1 MPVSNQLRNPRVVF
15 FLETI
20 HIPLWLLKDLCWLM
34 TYRTFGVVMAIPTVL
49 VALLMVYVTYGDK
62 DRFLPNISIAFWIL
76 ANASWMLDE
85 FFVLGIRSYCLYP
98 FVAGI
103 FVFLIYLLLKLM
115 KTKEVI

>member
-1 MPVSNQLRNPRVVF
+1 MESRNQLRNPLVVF

-34 TYRTFGVVMAIPTVL
+34 TYRTLGVIMAIPTIL
-49 VALLMVYVTYGDK
+49 VAFVMVYVTYGDR
-62 DRFLPNISIAFWIL
+62 DRFLPNLSIAFWIL

-85 FFVLGIRSYCLYP
+85 FYSLGIRGYCLYP

-103 FVFLIYLLLKLM
+103 LVFLIFLLLKLM
-115 KTKEVI
+115 KPKEVI